1 MKDVKKYR
9 PVVLVVLDGWGAAPP
24 GPGNAIRLARTPNCD
39 QLMAEFPS
47 TSLPA
52 HGRAVG
58 LPDGQMGG
66 SEVGHLCLGA
76 GRIVYQDL
84 SYLNHMIQTGE
95 FQRNSVLLTAMNQA
109 ALSGKALHLMGLVS
123 PGGVH
128 SHQDHIYTLV
138 EMAREAGVSRVYV
151 HAFLD
156 GRDVAPASALE
167 FLDAL
172 DRRLG
177 QIGLGTV
184 ATVSGRY
191 YAMDRDTRWDRVKLA
206 WDAMVHSR
214 GRTARNAREAVEKS
228 YAEDAT
234 DEFVVPTVILDE
246 QGSPV
251 GPVRDGDSAIFFN
264 FRGDR
269 ARELTRAFSF
279 DGFDGFDRG
288 ERPKVNFVCMMK
300 YLDADIPVA
309 FAAPEP
315 RDGLAETLAKAGK
328 TQLHLAETEKFAHV
342 TFFFNGGRE
351 EPFSGEERILIPSP
365 RVATYDLAP
374 EMSARSIAAEAVLRI
389 LSGEHDFII
398 INFANGDMV
407 GHTGKLGPT
416 IAAVETVDECIGDV
430 WRAARTALGAM
441 IVTADHGN
449 ADEMIDPVS
458 GQPSTAHSL
467 NPVPF
472 ILAGTDARKL
482 RDGGDF
488 ADVAPTVLELMGIQ
502 PPAAMTGR
510 SLIAG
515 YGA

>member
-1 MKDVKKYR
+1 MKNMKKYR
-9 PVVLVVLDGWGAAPP
+9 PVVLVVLDGWGVAPP
-24 GPGNAIRLARTPNCD
+24 GPGNAIGLARTPNCD
-39 QLMAEFPS
+39 GLMDEFPS
-47 TSLPA
+47 TTLPA

-95 FQRNSVLLTAMNQA
+95 FQRNPVLLGAMDQA
-109 ALSGKALHLMGLVS
+109 AQTGKALHLMGLVS

-138 EMAREAGVSRVYV
+138 GMAREAGIAELYV

-172 DRRLG
+172 EDRLSRLG
-177 QIGLGTV
+177 LGQV

-191 YAMDRDTRWDRVKLA
+191 YSMDRDTRWDRVKLS

-214 GRTARNAREAVEKS
+214 GRTARTAREAVERS
-228 YAEDAT
+228 YAEGVT
-234 DEFVVPTVILDE
+234 DEFVVPTVILDA

-251 GPVRDGDSAIFFN
+251 GPVRNGDSAIFFN

-269 ARELTRAFSF
+269 ARELTRVFNL
-279 DGFDGFDRG
+279 DEFDGFDRG
-288 ERPKVNFVCMMK
+288 ERPEVNFVCMMK
-300 YLDADIPVA
+300 YLDADVPVA

-315 RDGLAETLAKAGK
+315 QDGLAETLAEAGK
-328 TQLHLAETEKFAHV
+328 TQLRLAETEKFAHV

-351 EPFSGEERILIPSP
+351 QPFPGEERILIPSP

-374 EMSARSIAAEAVLRI
+374 EMSARAIAREAVDRI
-389 LSGEHDFII
+389 GSGKYDFVV

-407 GHTGKLGPT
+407 GHTGKLAPA
-416 IAAVETVDECIGDV
+416 IAAVETVDECVGQV
-430 WRAARTALGAM
+430 WHAASAAAGAM

-458 GQPSTAHSL
+458 GKPSTAHSL

-472 ILAGTDARKL
+472 ILAGAGVRKL

-488 ADVAPTVLELMGIQ
+488 GDVAPTVLKLLGIQ

>member
-1 MKDVKKYR
+1 MNQYR
-9 PVVLVVLDGWGAAPP
+9 PVVLVVLDGWGVAPP
-24 GPGNAIRLARTPNCD
+24 GPGNAIRLAHTPNYD
-39 QLMAEFPS
+39 SLVNEFPS
-47 TSLPA
+47 TTLPA
-52 HGRAVG
+52 HGPAVG
-58 LPDGQMGG
+58 LPEGQMGG

-84 SYLNHMIQTGE
+84 SYLNRMIATHE
-95 FQRNSVLLTAMNQA
+95 FQRNPVLLAAMKRA
-109 ALSGKALHLMGLVS
+109 ARTGKALHLMGLVS

-138 EMAREAGVSRVYV
+138 EMAREAGVARVYI

-156 GRDVAPASALE
+156 GRDVPPASALGFIDE
-167 FLDAL
+167 L

-177 QIGLGTV
+177 EIGLGKV

-206 WDAMVHSR
+206 WDTMVHSS
-214 GRTARNAREAVEKS
+214 GRTAHAAREAVEQS
-228 YAEDAT
+228 YAEGVT
-234 DEFVVPTVILDE
+234 DEFVVPRVILDE

-251 GPVRDGDSAIFFN
+251 GPVRDGDSVVFFN

-269 ARELTRAFSF
+269 ARELTRAFNLDEF
-279 DGFDGFDRG
+279 EGFDRG
-288 ERPKVNFVCMMK
+288 DRPRVNFVCMMK
-300 YLDADIPVA
+300 YLDADIPIA
-309 FAAPEP
+309 FATPEP
-315 RDGLAETLAKAGK
+315 HDGLAETLAKAGR

-351 EPFSGEERILIPSP
+351 QPFSGEERILIPSP

-374 EMSARSIAAEAVLRI
+374 QMSARAIAREAEERI
-389 LSGEHDFII
+389 GSGKHDFIV

-407 GHTGKLGPT
+407 GHTGILSAA
-416 IAAVETVDECIGDV
+416 IAAVEVVDECIGQV
-430 WRAARTALGAM
+430 WGAVKAASGAM

-449 ADEMIDPVS
+449 ADEMLDSVS

-467 NPVPF
+467 NPVPLV
-472 ILAGTDARKL
+472 LAGTGVRKL

-488 ADVAPTVLELMGIQ
+488 GDVAPTVLELMGIQ
-502 PPAAMTGR
+502 PPTAMTGR

>member
-1 MKDVKKYR
+1 MKLYR
-9 PVVLVVLDGWGAAPP
+9 PVVLVVLDGWGVAPH
-24 GPGNAIRLARTPNCD
+24 GPGNAIRLARTPNYDRFVD
-39 QLMAEFPS
+39 QFPS
-47 TSLPA
+47 TTLPA

-58 LPDGQMGG
+58 LPEGQMGG

-84 SYLNHMIQTGE
+84 SYLNRMIEAGE
-95 FQRNSVLLTAMNQA
+95 FGANPVLLEAMNRA
-109 ALSGKALHLMGLVS
+109 AQGGKALHLMGLVS

-138 EMAREAGVSRVYV
+138 EMARQAGVTNVYI

-156 GRDVAPASALE
+156 GRDVPPASALG
-167 FLDAL
+167 FLDKL
-172 DRRLG
+172 EERLIQLRLG
-177 QIGLGTV
+177 KI

-214 GRTARNAREAVEKS
+214 GQMAHSAREAVERS
-228 YAEDAT
+228 YAEGVT

-246 QGSPV
+246 RESPV
-251 GPVRDGDSAIFFN
+251 GPVRDGDSVIFFN

-269 ARELTRAFSF
+269 ARELTRAFNV
-279 DGFDGFDRG
+279 DEFDGFDRG
-288 ERPKVNFVCMMK
+288 PRPAVNFVCMMK

-309 FAAPEP
+309 FATPEP
-315 RDGLAETLAKAGK
+315 HDGLAETLARAGK

-351 EPFSGEERILIPSP
+351 QPFPGEDRILIPSP

-374 EMSARSIAAEAVLRI
+374 EMSARLIAAEAAGKI
-389 LSGEHDFII
+389 GSGEYDFAV

-407 GHTGKLGPT
+407 GHTGKLAPA
-416 IAAVETVDECIGDV
+416 IAAVETVDECIGKV
-430 WRAARTALGAM
+430 WDAVKAAAGAM
-441 IVTADHGN
+441 IITADHGN
-449 ADEMIDPVS
+449 ADEMFDDVS

-472 ILAGTDARKL
+472 ILAGTDVQRL

-488 ADVAPTVLELMGIQ
+488 GDVAPTVLELLGIQ

-515 YGA
+515 